1 MILRSAPASPFG
13 RMVKL
18 AAHVLGLMDQIT
30 VEHSDTTDPD
40 DTIRL
45 QNPLGKIPAL
55 ITDSRVI
62 YDSRVILEYFDHLG
76 GGGTIIP
83 QDPEDRMDCLIRNAR
98 NIGIMDAALLV
109 VYEGR
114 YRPDEMRVESFV
126 EHQRDKI
133 RRALDQIATE
143 SIEYTNDD
151 MPDISQIGL
160 ACVLDYLDFRKP
172 INWRDH
178 CPHHVGFMQSFAAAV
193 PGYRVTLPPG
203 LDPSTLR

>member
-83 QDPEDRMDCLIRNAR
+83 QDPKTAWT
-98 NIGIMDAALLV
+98 A
-109 VYEGR
+109 
-114 YRPDEMRVESFV
+114 
-126 EHQRDKI
+126 
-133 RRALDQIATE
+133 
-143 SIEYTNDD
+143 
-151 MPDISQIGL
+151 
-160 ACVLDYLDFRKP
+160 
-172 INWRDH
+172 
-178 CPHHVGFMQSFAAAV
+178 
-193 PGYRVTLPPG
+193 
-203 LDPSTLR
+203 